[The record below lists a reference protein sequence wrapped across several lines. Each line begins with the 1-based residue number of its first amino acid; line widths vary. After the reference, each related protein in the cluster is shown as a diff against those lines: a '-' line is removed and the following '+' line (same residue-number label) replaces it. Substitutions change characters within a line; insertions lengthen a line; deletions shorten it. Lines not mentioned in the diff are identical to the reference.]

1 MTDNSTARAI
11 LNVDGDALDILPLST
26 EVYSEE
32 QTDIL
37 ISTLS
42 AELTEDISELNIP
55 TIVSNVS
62 SLNNNVSSLSNNL
75 TTLST
80 NHNSEISTANQK
92 ISNLSGEINNLNGT
106 IDKIWGEATDASKR
120 AGDAVIRGIN
130 FANTMNASLSA
141 FSISDDDG
149 IGDLKT
155 KFNELINILKTNSN
169 IFLSADYTASSN
181 N

>member
-26 EVYSEE
+26 EVYTEQ

-55 TIVSNVS
+55 TIVSNI
-62 SLNNNVSSLSNNL
+62 SSLSKNL

-80 NHNSEISTANQK
+80 NHNSDISTANQK
-92 ISNLSGEINNLNGT
+92 ISNLSSEINNINGT
-106 IDKIWGEATDASKR
+106 IDKIFGEANDASKR
-120 AGDAVIRGIN
+120 AGDAVVRGIN
-130 FANTMNASLSA
+130 FANAMTESLNG
-141 FSISDDDG
+141 FSISDNDG
-149 IGDLKT
+149 IGDLKN
-155 KFNELINILKTNSN
+155 KLNELIEILKTNSN
-169 IFLSADYTASSN
+169 IFLSANSTTSSN